1 MVPRDAHGNMSGS
14 DDGPHDEGSDRRPPG
29 STAEADDIEDDEPH
43 PDPEVD
49 DLLDELEELEDQ
61 VDPEDRERVRTTIRL
76 ARRLE
81 TRGPFGRVIRG
92 FDRRDA
98 AEAFVGS
105 VLFGLPMLVEGGTQE
120 VGAFLATR
128 PAFLLGTLGVTVAV
142 VVGLLYVADIQRVQ
156 VVDPILG
163 ILPRRLVGVLGVSA
177 ATAVVAMTGWGR
189 VDWAEPTVAVGQISV
204 CFVAMSLGAALGDI
218 LPGS

>member
-1 MVPRDAHGNMSGS
+1 MSGR
-14 DDGPHDEGSDRRPPG
+14 DGPSRTPADGGSV
-29 STAEADDIEDDEPH
+29 ADDDDDEIH

-49 DLLDELEELEDQ
+49 ELLDELEELEDQ
-61 VDPEDRERVRTTIRL
+61 VDPEDREQVRATIRL

-128 PAFLLGTLGVTVAV
+128 PAFLLGTIAVTVAV

-163 ILPRRLVGVLGVSA
+163 IVPRRLVGVLTVSA
-177 ATAVVAMTGWGR
+177 TTATVAMTGWGR
-189 VDWAEPTVAVGQISV
+189 VDWTEPVVAVSQISV